1 MLDQFSVVQSLS
13 HTWLFATPWTAARQ
27 APLSITSSW
36 SLFKLMSIQLM
47 MPSHSLI
54 LCHPLLLLSIFPSI
68 RVFSNE
74 LVIHIRWPKY
84 WSFSCSISLF
94 NEYSGMI
101 SFRIDWFD
109 VHAVHGSLK
118 NLLQYQNS
126 KASILSHSVFF
137 MVPLSHL
144 YMTTTKIITLTI
156 WTFVGKVMSLLSNT
170 LSRLVIAFLPRSKC
184 LLISW
189 LQSLSTVI
197 L

>member
-1 MLDQFSVVQSLS
+1 MFIESVMLYNHLVVY
-13 HTWLFATPWTAARQ
+13 
-27 APLSITSSW
+27 
-36 SLFKLMSIQLM
+36 
-47 MPSHSLI
+47 
-54 LCHPLLLLSIFPSI
+54 CPLLLLPSIFPQI
-68 RVFSNE
+68 RVFSSE
-74 LVIHIRWPKY
+74 SAIHIRWPRY

-126 KASILSHSVFF
+126 KASILWHSVFF

-144 YMTTTKIITLTI
+144 YMTTKKIITLTI